1 LKGKIK
7 EELRNCFLELE
18 YLEKPNQNQINAHQQ
33 PITGFSNWC
42 TPGCW
47 VPLAPELNTGHIK
60 FTGNRSIGSFENKV
74 RTYSLE

>member
-7 EELRNCFLELE
+7 EEVRNCFLKLE
-18 YLEKPNQNQINAHQQ
+18 FLEKLNQNQINAHPQ

-47 VPLAPELNTGHIK
+47 VTVAPELNTTTGHIK
-60 FTGNRSIGSFENKV
+60 FTGQTR
-74 RTYSLE
+74 